1 MDIYNLQKRIK
12 GFIPGNK
19 RPRSVRLAFENHK
32 NEIIALHI
40 HMFEFFHGVPDRINT
55 DNFKPAVIKPELYGP
70 GLNLAY
76 QEMAK
81 CYGGFFDPARLYHPK
96 DRAKVERALAPI
108 REFFR
113 KLKALDPP
121 LRLSQAN
128 LQAGKWSL
136 QVSGSI
142 YPIRKEILQHP

>member
-55 DNFKPAVIKPELYGP
+55 ANFKPAVIKPELYGP

-76 QEMAK
+76 QEMTK
-81 CYGGFFDPARLYHPK
+81 CYGVFLTQLGFITQKTGPK
-96 DRAKVERALAPI
+96 LNGRS
-108 REFFR
+108 
-113 KLKALDPP
+113 
-121 LRLSQAN
+121 LRYVNSFAN
-128 LQAGKWSL
+128 
-136 QVSGSI
+136 
-142 YPIRKEILQHP
+142 